1 MENWTFC
8 GVINIMKE
16 AGYTSSD
23 VVARLRGILHMKKIG
38 HTGTLDP
45 DATGVLPVCLGA
57 ATRLCGMLTDEDK
70 EYECVCRLGVTTDTQ
85 DMSGTV
91 LTSVPAESVAA
102 AVGEEQLLE
111 ALRFFT
117 GTYDQL
123 PPMYS
128 AVKIGGKKLYEY
140 ARRGVTVERKPRKV
154 TIHEAELLS
163 AELPLFRFR
172 VRCSRGTYIRT
183 LCADIG
189 ERLGTGA
196 AMESLVRTRV
206 GRCGL
211 EEAVT
216 LDAVERSM
224 KEDPAAVRSMILPL
238 EDFFQ
243 DLPRVQICGDDTAAK
258 LLANGNRLECQR
270 TDILQPDRE
279 LAELDGT
286 CVRICDRD
294 GTFRAVYRVDARNA
308 VLIPEKMF
316 LG

>member
-1 MENWTFC
+1 MENRTFV

-45 DATGVLPVCLGA
+45 DATGVLPVCLGP
-57 ATRLCGMLTDEDK
+57 ATRLCGMLTEEDK

-85 DMSGTV
+85 DMSGQV
-91 LTSVPAESVAA
+91 LTSVSAGTVMQT
-102 AVGEEQLLE
+102 VVEEQIRE
-111 ALRFFT
+111 ALQSFT

-140 ARRGVTVERKPRKV
+140 ARRGETVERKPRKV
-154 TIHEAELLS
+154 TIHETMLQS
-163 AELPLFRFR
+163 VELPLFRFR

-189 ERLGTGA
+189 EKLGTGA

-206 GRCGL
+206 GRCRV
-211 EEAVT
+211 EDAVT
-216 LDAVERSM
+216 LDEVERRM
-224 KEDPAAVRSMILPL
+224 KEDPVTVRELILPL
-238 EDFFQ
+238 DTFFAE
-243 DLPRVQICGDDTAAK
+243 LPGVQILPDDTAAK
-258 LLANGNRLECQR
+258 LLANGNRLGFEL
-270 TDILQPDRE
+270 TDLLQQGLDPE
-279 LAELDGT
+279 KLDGT
-286 CVRICDRD
+286 GVRVYDRD
-294 GTFRAVYRVDARNA
+294 GSFRAVYRTDAANA
-308 VLIPEKMF
+308 MLIPEKMF
-316 LG
+316 L